1 MKNKIIRIAKK
12 YHADQWRKY
21 TNEPYYNHLRNVAKL
36 VKKHGGDNNQVYA
49 ALLHDILEDTPMT
62 ESELKKILIDK
73 GLPLCDAIDV
83 VGMVVDL
90 TDVYTSD
97 EYPHQTRKLRK
108 IRENG
113 RFSKVSERSKF
124 IKCADLIDNTKSIVE
139 HDPKFAKTY
148 LKEKLSLL
156 HSWSNPQIESNGLKS
171 GETVKSIW
179 MIAWLN
185 CHFSLHDLIEE
196 EEMSAWFDDMESMI
210 HE

>member
-12 YHADQWRKY
+12 YHADQRRKY

-49 ALLHDILEDTPMT
+49 ALLHDILEDTSMT

-97 EYPHQTRKLRK
+97 EYPHQNRKLRK

-139 HDPKFAKTY
+139 HDPKFAKIY

-156 HSWSNPQIESNGLKS
+156 HSWSNPQIESSGLKS

-179 MIAWLN
+179 LIAWLN
-185 CHFSLHDLIEE
+185 CHFSLRDLIEE
-196 EEMSAWFDDMESMI
+196 EEMAAWFDDMESMI